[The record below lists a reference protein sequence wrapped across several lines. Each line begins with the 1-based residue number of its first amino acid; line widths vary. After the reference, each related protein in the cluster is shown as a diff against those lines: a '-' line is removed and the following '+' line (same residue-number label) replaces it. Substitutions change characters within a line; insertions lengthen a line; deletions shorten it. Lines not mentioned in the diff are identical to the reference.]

1 VNLCY
6 SPENHSPSRS
16 EIVMDSDTSLGTCRP
31 TERLKDLKKKMVDYN
46 KNLGVY
52 NVEKIISKQ

>member
-1 VNLCY
+1 MNLCY
-6 SPENHSPSRS
+6 IPENHSPSRS
-16 EIVMDSDTSLGTCRP
+16 EIVMDNDTSLGTYRP

>member
-6 SPENHSPSRS
+6 SPENHSPSHS
-16 EIVMDSDTSLGTCRP
+16 EIVMDNDTSLGTCRP